1 MRNRKET
8 LEQLIL
14 SKGNGLRNTAEAAK
28 IGRTS
33 IWRWTRGVS
42 FPMHAQATALAAVL
56 GVDVDRVLAA
66 ASRSSRQPAAIGES
80 H

>member
-33 IWRWTRGVS
+33 IWRWT
-42 FPMHAQATALAAVL
+42 
-56 GVDVDRVLAA
+56 
-66 ASRSSRQPAAIGES
+66 
-80 H
+80 